1 MLYFFLLL
9 LAHWSI
15 VMHYLK
21 KIYLPEFMLMYIS
34 LLSLD
39 AVVELKYKAT
49 TSGIP
54 ILKLFSFQKIRQTT
68 NRNYTLIF
76 WLSYHIFNYNFFITL
91 HENTIPLEG
100 EKKSTGIN
108 LVTGILPKKQ
118 TWTSYLSC
126 NTTVIK

>member
-39 AVVELKYKAT
+39 AVVQLKYKAT

-54 ILKLFSFQKIRQTT
+54 IQKLFSFQKIRQTT

-76 WLSYHIFNYNFFITL
+76 
-91 HENTIPLEG
+91 
-100 EKKSTGIN
+100 
-108 LVTGILPKKQ
+108 
-118 TWTSYLSC
+118 
-126 NTTVIK
+126 